1 MGLDS
6 RWIELPA
13 VQKRLLLF
21 SLTAAALFCLL
32 LLRLWYLQVIN
43 TEDYQQRS
51 VRNRTRILP
60 LEAPRGPI
68 FDRNGRLLV
77 GNRPAFSISVMR
89 QDVEEREA
97 LLSRLAQLLEID
109 VATLEKRWQQGKG
122 LPIYRPVLLAED
134 VSRKFAERV
143 LEQNTELP
151 GVLVS
156 VRPVREYLEK
166 GSVAHV
172 TGYLGEIT
180 EAELSQAQGQG
191 DNLQTGDVVGKV
203 ALEKTYED
211 FLRGTKGRKRVEVD
225 VRGKLLRPLEI
236 EAPQPGQRVFLTLQ
250 QELQQAA
257 DLAFGDNA
265 GAVVAMDVRTG
276 EVLAMLSRPTY
287 DPSQFVQGIENEAW
301 TQLLRDPRHPLQ
313 NKAISGLY
321 APASTFKMLV
331 ALAALRED
339 PATRHRVID
348 CDGSF
353 ELGEARFR
361 CWKKNGH
368 GRTDMKKALR
378 ESCDL
383 WFYQVGLD
391 LGIDKI
397 AAIAREFG
405 LGDLTGFPLA
415 GENSGVIPSR
425 AWKRQRF
432 QTPWYGG
439 ETVIASI
446 GQGYVLVTPL
456 QLAVMTAALANHGAV
471 LKPQIVKR
479 VEDWQGKVLQ
489 QTTPEILHQIEFP
502 AAAWE
507 AIDEGLVAAV
517 NEPHGTGSSA
527 RMAEILVA
535 GKTGTS
541 QVVRR
546 KSDEEEKNQ
555 TGIEVPYKFRP
566 HALFVA
572 YAPAENPQIAVA
584 VVVEHGRHGGGTA
597 GPIAKAV
604 FEAYFE
610 AQAAESASLALI
622 KNEVK
627 D

>member
-6 RWIELPA
+6 RWIELPS
-13 VQKRLLLF
+13 VHRRLLLF
-21 SLTAAALFCLL
+21 SVTAAALFCLL
-32 LLRLWYLQVIN
+32 LLRLWYLQIIN
-43 TEDYQQRS
+43 TEDYQERS
-51 VRNRTRILP
+51 VRNRTRVLP

-77 GNRPAFSISVMR
+77 GNRPAFGISVMR
-89 QDVEEREA
+89 QDVENPQA
-97 LLSRLAQLLEID
+97 LLALLAQLLDIN
-109 VATLEKRWQQGKG
+109 ATTLEKRWQQGKG
-122 LPIYRPVLLAED
+122 LPIYRPVVLAED
-134 VSRKFAERV
+134 VPRQFAERV
-143 LEQNTELP
+143 LEHNTDLP

-166 GSVAHV
+166 GSIAHV
-172 TGYLGEIT
+172 TGYLGEVT
-180 EAELSQAQGQG
+180 EAELSQDRGK
-191 DNLQTGDVVGKV
+191 NLQTGDVIGKV
-203 ALEKTYED
+203 ALEKTYEN
-211 FLRGTKGRKRVEVD
+211 FLRGTKGLRRVEVD

-236 EAPQPGQRVFLTLQ
+236 EAPQPGQRVFLTIQ

-257 DLAFGDNA
+257 NLAFGDNS
-265 GAVVAMDVRTG
+265 GALVAMDVRTG

-287 DPSQFVQGIENEAW
+287 DPSLFARGIESQAW
-301 TQLLRDPRHPLQ
+301 TELLRDPRHPLQ

-321 APASTFKMLV
+321 APASTFKMMV

-339 PATRHRVID
+339 SGARRRVVD

-361 CWKKNGH
+361 CWKKDGH
-368 GRTDMKKALR
+368 GRTDMIKALR

-405 LGDLTGFPLA
+405 LGEVVGFPLA
-415 GENSGVIPSR
+415 GENAGVVPSR

-432 QTPWYGG
+432 QAPWYGG
-439 ETVIASI
+439 ETVIAAI

-456 QLAVMTAALANHGAV
+456 QLAVMTAALANQGTL

-489 QTTPEILHQIEFP
+489 QTTPQILHQIEMP
-502 AAAWE
+502 AAAWQT
-507 AIDEGLVAAV
+507 INDGLVAAV
-517 NEPHGTGSSA
+517 NEPHGTGSAS
-527 RMAEILVA
+527 RMAEVVVA

-546 KSDEEEKNQ
+546 KSEEEEENQ
-555 TGIEVPYKFRP
+555 AGEEVPYEFRP

-572 YAPAENPQIAVA
+572 YAPADKPQIAVA
-584 VVVEHGRHGGGTA
+584 IVVEHGRHGGGTA
-597 GPIAKAV
+597 GPMAKAV
-604 FEAYFE
+604 FEAYFK
-610 AQAAESASLALI
+610 AQSTDFTTLVLMEKEES
-622 KNEVK
+622 

>member
-6 RWIELPA
+6 RWIELPS
-13 VQKRLLLF
+13 VHRRLLLF
-21 SLTAAALFCLL
+21 SVTAAALFCLL
-32 LLRLWYLQVIN
+32 LLRLWYLQIIN
-43 TEDYQQRS
+43 TEDYQERS
-51 VRNRTRILP
+51 VRNRTRVLP

-77 GNRPAFSISVMR
+77 GNRPAFGISVMR
-89 QDVEEREA
+89 QDVENPQA
-97 LLSRLAQLLEID
+97 LLALLAQLLDIN
-109 VATLEKRWQQGKG
+109 ATTLEKRWQQGKG
-122 LPIYRPVLLAED
+122 LPIYRPVVLAED
-134 VSRKFAERV
+134 VPRQFAERV
-143 LEQNTELP
+143 LEHNTDLP

-166 GSVAHV
+166 GSIAHV
-172 TGYLGEIT
+172 TGYLGEVT
-180 EAELSQAQGQG
+180 EAELSQDRGK
-191 DNLQTGDVVGKV
+191 NLQTGDVIGKV

-211 FLRGTKGRKRVEVD
+211 FLRGTKGLRRVEVD

-236 EAPQPGQRVFLTLQ
+236 EAPQPGQRVFLTIQ

-257 DLAFGDNA
+257 NLAFGDNS
-265 GAVVAMDVRTG
+265 GALVAMDVRTG

-287 DPSQFVQGIENEAW
+287 DPSLFARGIESQAW
-301 TQLLRDPRHPLQ
+301 TELLRDPRHPLQ

-321 APASTFKMLV
+321 APASTFKMMV

-339 PATRHRVID
+339 SGARRRVVD

-361 CWKKNGH
+361 CWKKDGH
-368 GRTDMKKALR
+368 GRTDMIKALR

-405 LGDLTGFPLA
+405 LGEVVGFPLA
-415 GENSGVIPSR
+415 GENAGVVPSR

-432 QTPWYGG
+432 QAPWYGG
-439 ETVIASI
+439 ETVIAAI

-456 QLAVMTAALANHGAV
+456 QLAVMTAALANQGTL

-489 QTTPEILHQIEFP
+489 QTTPQILHQIEMP
-502 AAAWE
+502 AAAWQT
-507 AIDEGLVAAV
+507 INDGLVAAV
-517 NEPHGTGSSA
+517 NEPHGTGSAS
-527 RMAEILVA
+527 RMAEVVVA

-546 KSDEEEKNQ
+546 KSEEEEENQ
-555 TGIEVPYKFRP
+555 AGEEVPYEFRP

-572 YAPAENPQIAVA
+572 YAPADKPQIAVA
-584 VVVEHGRHGGGTA
+584 IVVEHGRHGGGTA
-597 GPIAKAV
+597 GPMAKAV
-604 FEAYFE
+604 FEAYFK
-610 AQAAESASLALI
+610 AQSTDFTTLVLMEKEES
-622 KNEVK
+622 

>member
-1 MGLDS
+1 
-6 RWIELPA
+6 
-13 VQKRLLLF
+13 
-21 SLTAAALFCLL
+21 
-32 LLRLWYLQVIN
+32 
-43 TEDYQQRS
+43 
-51 VRNRTRILP
+51 
-60 LEAPRGPI
+60 
-68 FDRNGRLLV
+68 
-77 GNRPAFSISVMR
+77 MR
-89 QDVEEREA
+89 QDVENPQA
-97 LLSRLAQLLEID
+97 LLALLAQLLDIN
-109 VATLEKRWQQGKG
+109 ATTLEKRWQQGKG
-122 LPIYRPVLLAED
+122 LPIYRPVVLAED
-134 VSRKFAERV
+134 VPRQFAERV
-143 LEQNTELP
+143 LEHNTDLP

-166 GSVAHV
+166 GSIAHV
-172 TGYLGEIT
+172 TGYLGEVT
-180 EAELSQAQGQG
+180 EAELSQDRGK
-191 DNLQTGDVVGKV
+191 NLQTGDVIGKV

-211 FLRGTKGRKRVEVD
+211 FLRGTKGLRRVEVD

-236 EAPQPGQRVFLTLQ
+236 EAPQPGQRVFLTIQ

-257 DLAFGDNA
+257 NLAFGDNS
-265 GAVVAMDVRTG
+265 GALVAMDVRTG

-287 DPSQFVQGIENEAW
+287 DPSLFARGIESQAW
-301 TQLLRDPRHPLQ
+301 TELLRDPRHPLQ

-321 APASTFKMLV
+321 APASTFKMMV

-339 PATRHRVID
+339 SGARRRVVD

-361 CWKKNGH
+361 CWKKDGH
-368 GRTDMKKALR
+368 GRTDMIKALR

-405 LGDLTGFPLA
+405 LGEVVGFPLA
-415 GENSGVIPSR
+415 GENAGVVPSR

-432 QTPWYGG
+432 QAPWYGG
-439 ETVIASI
+439 ETVIAAI

-456 QLAVMTAALANHGAV
+456 QLAVMTAALANQGTL

-489 QTTPEILHQIEFP
+489 QTTPQILHQIEMP
-502 AAAWE
+502 AAAWQT
-507 AIDEGLVAAV
+507 INDGLVAAV
-517 NEPHGTGSSA
+517 NEPHGTGSAS
-527 RMAEILVA
+527 RMAEVVVA

-546 KSDEEEKNQ
+546 KSEEEEENQ
-555 TGIEVPYKFRP
+555 AGEEVPYEFRP

-572 YAPAENPQIAVA
+572 YAPADKPQIAVA
-584 VVVEHGRHGGGTA
+584 IVVEHGRHGGGTA
-597 GPIAKAV
+597 GPMAKAV
-604 FEAYFE
+604 FEAYFK
-610 AQAAESASLALI
+610 AQSTDFTTLVLMEKEES
-622 KNEVK
+622 

>member
-6 RWIELPA
+6 RWIELPS
-13 VQKRLLLF
+13 VHRRLLLF
-21 SLTAAALFCLL
+21 SVTAAALFCLL
-32 LLRLWYLQVIN
+32 LLRLWYLQIIN
-43 TEDYQQRS
+43 TEDYQERS
-51 VRNRTRILP
+51 VRNRTRVLP

-77 GNRPAFSISVMR
+77 GNRPAFGISVMR
-89 QDVEEREA
+89 QDVENPQA
-97 LLSRLAQLLEID
+97 LLALLAQLLDIN
-109 VATLEKRWQQGKG
+109 ATTLEKRWQQGKG
-122 LPIYRPVLLAED
+122 LPIYRPVVLAED
-134 VSRKFAERV
+134 VPRQFAERV
-143 LEQNTELP
+143 LEHNTDLP

-166 GSVAHV
+166 GSIAHV
-172 TGYLGEIT
+172 TGYLGEVT
-180 EAELSQAQGQG
+180 EAELSQDRGK
-191 DNLQTGDVVGKV
+191 NLQTGDVIGKV

-211 FLRGTKGRKRVEVD
+211 FLRGTKGLRRVEVD

-236 EAPQPGQRVFLTLQ
+236 GAPQPGQRVFLTIQ

-257 DLAFGDNA
+257 NLAFGDNS
-265 GAVVAMDVRTG
+265 GALVAMDVRTG

-287 DPSQFVQGIENEAW
+287 DPSLFARGIESQAW
-301 TQLLRDPRHPLQ
+301 TELLRDPRHPLQ

-321 APASTFKMLV
+321 APASTFKMMV

-339 PATRHRVID
+339 SGARRRVVD

-361 CWKKNGH
+361 CWKKDGH
-368 GRTDMKKALR
+368 GRTDMIKALR

-405 LGDLTGFPLA
+405 LGEVVGFPLA
-415 GENSGVIPSR
+415 GENAGVVPSR

-432 QTPWYGG
+432 QAPWYGG
-439 ETVIASI
+439 ETVIAAI

-456 QLAVMTAALANHGAV
+456 QLAVMTAALANQGTL

-489 QTTPEILHQIEFP
+489 QTTPQILHQIEMP
-502 AAAWE
+502 AAAWQT
-507 AIDEGLVAAV
+507 INDGLVAAV
-517 NEPHGTGSSA
+517 NEPHGTGSAS
-527 RMAEILVA
+527 RMAEVVVA

-546 KSDEEEKNQ
+546 KSEEEEENQ
-555 TGIEVPYKFRP
+555 AGEEVPYEFRP

-572 YAPAENPQIAVA
+572 YAPADKPQIAVA
-584 VVVEHGRHGGGTA
+584 IVVEHGRHGGGTA
-597 GPIAKAV
+597 GPMAKAV
-604 FEAYFE
+604 FEAYFK
-610 AQAAESASLALI
+610 AQSTDFTTLVLMEKEES
-622 KNEVK
+622 

>member
-6 RWIELPA
+6 RWIELPS
-13 VQKRLLLF
+13 VHRRLLLF
-21 SLTAAALFCLL
+21 SVTAAALFCLL
-32 LLRLWYLQVIN
+32 LLRLWYLQIIN
-43 TEDYQQRS
+43 TEDYQERS
-51 VRNRTRILP
+51 VRNRTRVLP

-77 GNRPAFSISVMR
+77 GNRPAFGISVMR
-89 QDVEEREA
+89 QDVENPQA
-97 LLSRLAQLLEID
+97 LLALLAQLLDIN
-109 VATLEKRWQQGKG
+109 ATTLEKRWQQGKG
-122 LPIYRPVLLAED
+122 LPIYRPVVLAED
-134 VSRKFAERV
+134 VPRQFAERV
-143 LEQNTELP
+143 LEHNTDLP

-166 GSVAHV
+166 GSIAHV
-172 TGYLGEIT
+172 TGYLGEVT
-180 EAELSQAQGQG
+180 EAELSQDQGK
-191 DNLQTGDVVGKV
+191 NLQTGDVIGKV
-203 ALEKTYED
+203 ALEKTYEN
-211 FLRGTKGRKRVEVD
+211 FLRGTKGLRRVEVD

-236 EAPQPGQRVFLTLQ
+236 EAPQPGQRVFLTIQ

-257 DLAFGDNA
+257 NLAFGDNS
-265 GAVVAMDVRTG
+265 GALVAMDVRTG

-287 DPSQFVQGIENEAW
+287 DPSLFARGIESQAW
-301 TQLLRDPRHPLQ
+301 TELLRDPRHPLQ

-321 APASTFKMLV
+321 APASTFKMMV

-339 PATRHRVID
+339 SGARRRVVD

-361 CWKKNGH
+361 CWKKDGH
-368 GRTDMKKALR
+368 GRTDMIKALR

-405 LGDLTGFPLA
+405 LGEVVGFPLA
-415 GENSGVIPSR
+415 GENAGVVPSR

-432 QTPWYGG
+432 QAPWYGG
-439 ETVIASI
+439 ETVIAAI

-456 QLAVMTAALANHGAV
+456 QLAVMTAALANQGTL

-489 QTTPEILHQIEFP
+489 QTTPQILHQIEMP
-502 AAAWE
+502 AAAWQT
-507 AIDEGLVAAV
+507 INDGLVAAV
-517 NEPHGTGSSA
+517 NEPHGTGSAS
-527 RMAEILVA
+527 RMAEVVVA

-546 KSDEEEKNQ
+546 KSEEEEENQ
-555 TGIEVPYKFRP
+555 AGEEVPYEFRP

-572 YAPAENPQIAVA
+572 YAPADKPQIAVA
-584 VVVEHGRHGGGTA
+584 IVVEHGRHGGGTA
-597 GPIAKAV
+597 GPMAKAV
-604 FEAYFE
+604 FEAYFK
-610 AQAAESASLALI
+610 AQSTDFTTLVLMEKEES
-622 KNEVK
+622 